1 MNTRNTKT
9 KTNSD
14 PLFRAQMLVE
24 VLSSAKSIPIIEYL
38 LEHGQA
44 SSLELTIHT
53 GLDSDALEHQLD
65 LLCAQR
71 LITLRTN
78 VVEGNWYEPNM
89 AYLVKITG
97 VVKQLA
103 SFMAD

>member
-24 VLSSAKSIPIIEYL
+24 ALSSTKSTALLKYL

-53 GLDSDALEHQLD
+53 GFDSDALEHHLD
-65 LLCAQR
+65 LLLSHK
-71 LITLRTN
+71 LILLKTN
-78 VVEGNWYEPNM
+78 VIEGNWYEPNLP
-89 AYLVKITG
+89 YLSKVSGII
-97 VVKQLA
+97 KQLA
-103 SFMAD
+103 SFHA